1 MHDGYIYTLGIC
13 GSASGSGPAPAC
25 LDLMLAAVPPVKRAA
40 YLGEVMLSS
49 GAVSLVDPLIEPVRA
64 DIDAA
69 ELLIIV
75 TPLPGERLPARL
87 TALVNAIE
95 REPPSVARRFALLVV
110 FADASLAGLW
120 PLRHALEDAAIELL
134 NEIYIPTESDPQ
146 LIADELIALARQA
159 YGRARAM
166 HPEAL
171 P

>member
-13 GSASGSGPAPAC
+13 GSASGSGLAPAC
-25 LDLMLAAVPPVKRAA
+25 LDLMLAALPPVKRAA
-40 YLGEVMLSS
+40 YLGEV
-49 GAVSLVDPLIEPVRA
+49 LVDDGTASPIDPLIEPVRA

-75 TPLPGERLPARL
+75 TPLHGGRLPTRL
-87 TALVNAIE
+87 TTLIRAIE
-95 REPPSVARRFALLVV
+95 QEPPSVARRFALLVV
-110 FADASLAGLW
+110 FADTSLVGLW
-120 PLRHALEDAAIELL
+120 PLRHAFEHAAIELL
-134 NEIYIPTESDPQ
+134 NEIYVPTDGDLHP
-146 LIADELIALARQA
+146 IADELITLARQA

>member
-13 GSASGSGPAPAC
+13 GSASGSGPAPPC
-25 LDLMLAAVPPVKRAA
+25 LDLLLAALPPVKRAA
-40 YLGEVMLSS
+40 YLGEVMLSG
-49 GAVSLVDPLIEPVRA
+49 GAPSLVDPLIEPVRA

-75 TPLPGERLPARL
+75 TALPGDRLPARL
-87 TALVNAIE
+87 AALVHAIE
-95 REPPSVARRFALLVV
+95 QEPPSVARRFALLVV

-120 PLRHALEDAAIELL
+120 PLRHALEHAAIELL
-134 NEIYIPTESDPQ
+134 NEIYLSTASDPQ
-146 LIADELIALARQA
+146 LIADELITVARQA

>member
-40 YLGEVMLSS
+40 YLGEVLLSS
-49 GAVSLVDPLIEPVRA
+49 GAASLVDPLIEPVRA

-75 TPLPGERLPARL
+75 TPLPGNKLPARL

-95 REPPSVARRFALLVV
+95 HEPPSVARRFALLVV
-110 FADASLAGLW
+110 FADASLVGLW
-120 PLRHALEDAAIELL
+120 PLRHALESAAIELL
-134 NEIYIPTESDPQ
+134 NELYIPTESDPQ
-146 LIADELIALARQA
+146 LIADELVTLARQA